1 MPKVRCNSHLCSIIC
16 TVYTINITF
25 FQIFSTSGSDIRFL
39 LAIQVEVEEKE
50 LKESL
55 VEHAHVC
62 CVEEDSAWKF
72 QSPEEK

>member
-39 LAIQVEVEEKE
+39 LANQVEVEDKE

-55 VEHAHVC
+55 G
-62 CVEEDSAWKF
+62 
-72 QSPEEK
+72 